1 MFDRT
6 KYVTAGIN
14 RMLEIETQ
22 MFLWKMILDLEGER
36 DYLQVFELVR
46 INENKIKITHRQE
59 EPDYENVTVVN
70 VAIPQDFIKVFV
82 IDDGDYSTML
92 LASEY

>member
-1 MFDRT
+1 MFDKA

-14 RMLEIETQ
+14 RILEMETQ

-46 INENKIKITHRQE
+46 ISENKVKITHRQE
-59 EPDYENVTVVN
+59 EPDYENVIVAN
-70 VAIPQDFIKVFV
+70 LAIPEGFIKVFV